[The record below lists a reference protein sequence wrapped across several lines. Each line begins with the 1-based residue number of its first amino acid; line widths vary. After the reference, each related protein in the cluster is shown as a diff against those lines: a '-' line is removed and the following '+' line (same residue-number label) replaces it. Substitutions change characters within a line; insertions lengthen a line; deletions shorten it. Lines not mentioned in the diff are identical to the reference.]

1 MNITII
7 GAGYVGLSNAI
18 LLAKNNNV
26 TLVDINKEKIS
37 LLKNK
42 KSPISDSLIQ
52 KYLSKKKLSLT
63 FDTEMDK
70 YLSKSKAVLLATPT
84 NFDHKTKSFDTFSIE
99 SILKKLEKND
109 FSKLVVI
116 RSTVPVGF
124 TKKMQKK
131 YPDIDIAFFP
141 EFLRE
146 GEALKDSLNPS
157 RIICGSKSNKARYFL
172 NLLKES
178 TIKKNIQIQI
188 TSPSEAEA
196 IKLFS
201 NMYLAMRISFFNELD
216 SFSLSKDLHT
226 KEIIKGVSS
235 DPRIGNYYN
244 NPSFGYGGYC
254 LPKDTQQLRQNFQNI
269 PQKLIQGT
277 IQSNTLRKNFIV
289 KDILKRRIK
298 TIGIYKLSMKSGSDN
313 FRESAILDIIKSLRR
328 KRKNLM
334 IYEPMIKEKKFM
346 GIRVENNLN
355 KFKNKCRLI
364 IANRIEKAIEDKKDI
379 IYTRDLFGEN

>member
-1 MNITII
+1 
-7 GAGYVGLSNAI
+7 
-18 LLAKNNNV
+18 
-26 TLVDINKEKIS
+26 
-37 LLKNK
+37 
-42 KSPISDSLIQ
+42 
-52 KYLSKKKLSLT
+52 
-63 FDTEMDK
+63 
-70 YLSKSKAVLLATPT
+70 
-84 NFDHKTKSFDTFSIE
+84 
-99 SILKKLEKND
+99 
-109 FSKLVVI
+109 
-116 RSTVPVGF
+116 
-124 TKKMQKK
+124 
-131 YPDIDIAFFP
+131 
-141 EFLRE
+141 
-146 GEALKDSLNPS
+146 
-157 RIICGSKSNKARYFL
+157 
-172 NLLKES
+172 
-178 TIKKNIQIQI
+178 
-188 TSPSEAEA
+188 
-196 IKLFS
+196 
-201 NMYLAMRISFFNELD
+201 MRISFFNELD